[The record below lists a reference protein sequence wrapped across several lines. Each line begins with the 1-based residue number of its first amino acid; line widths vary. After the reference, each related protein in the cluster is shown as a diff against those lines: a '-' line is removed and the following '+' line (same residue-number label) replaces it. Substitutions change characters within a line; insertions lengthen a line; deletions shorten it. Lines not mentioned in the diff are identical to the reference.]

1 MTLGELL
8 AGIGARL
15 EAAAIPYMVTGSV
28 ASSFHGEPRA
38 TRDIDIVIDPM
49 PATLD
54 AFVASL
60 PADQFYVDAEA
71 ARAALAERSQFNVIE
86 IASGWKIDLIIRKNR
101 PFSVEE
107 LARRQPADVLGSP
120 TFVASAEDVVI
131 AKLEWAMAGE
141 SERQLRDVA
150 AILAVS
156 GEGLDHPYMERW
168 ISALG
173 LQKPWSEVMAS
184 VSSSGPRSP
193 AARNP
198 GGSG

>member
-15 EAAAIPYMVTGSV
+15 EAAGIPYMVTGSV

-38 TRDIDIVIDPM
+38 TRDIDIVIDPG
-49 PATLD
+49 PEALD
-54 AFVASL
+54 AFVESL
-60 PADQFYVDAEA
+60 PAADFYVDLEA
-71 ARAALAERSQFNVIE
+71 ARTALAERSQFNVIE
-86 IASGWKIDLIIRKNR
+86 IASGWKVDLMIRKDR
-101 PFSVEE
+101 SFSVEE

-131 AKLEWAMAGE
+131 AKLEWAKAGE

-156 GEGLDHPYMERW
+156 GDGLDYPYIERW

-173 LQKPWSEVMAS
+173 LQKPWSEVIS
-184 VSSSGPRSP
+184 RST
-193 AARNP
+193 
-198 GGSG
+198 

>member
-15 EAAAIPYMVTGSV
+15 EAAGIPYMVTGSV

-38 TRDIDIVIDPM
+38 TRDIDIVVDPM
-49 PATLD
+49 PTALD

-60 PADQFYVDAEA
+60 TPDQFYVDPEA

-86 IASGWKIDLIIRKNR
+86 LASGWKVDLLIRKHR

-131 AKLEWAMAGE
+131 AKLEWAKAGE

-156 GEGLDHPYMERW
+156 GDRLDHPYIERW
-168 ISALG
+168 VSALG
-173 LQKPWSEVMAS
+173 LQKAWSEVIS
-184 VSSSGPRSP
+184 RST
-193 AARNP
+193 
-198 GGSG
+198 

>member
-15 EAAAIPYMVTGSV
+15 EAAGIPYMVTGSV

-49 PATLD
+49 LATLD

-86 IASGWKIDLIIRKNR
+86 IRSGWKIDLIIRKNR

-156 GEGLDHPYMERW
+156 GDGLDHPYMERW

-184 VSSSGPRSP
+184 VSSPGP
-193 AARNP
+193 
-198 GGSG
+198 

>member
-15 EAAAIPYMVTGSV
+15 EAAGIPYMVTGSV

-38 TRDIDIVIDPM
+38 TRDIDIVIDPG
-49 PATLD
+49 PEALD
-54 AFVASL
+54 AFVESL
-60 PADQFYVDAEA
+60 PAADFYVDPDI
-71 ARAALAERSQFNVIE
+71 ARTALAERSQFNVIE
-86 IASGWKIDLIIRKNR
+86 IASGWKVDLMIRKDR

-120 TFVASAEDVVI
+120 TFVATAEDVVI
-131 AKLEWAMAGE
+131 AKLEWAKAGE

-156 GEGLDHPYMERW
+156 GDGLDYPYIERW
-168 ISALG
+168 VSALG
-173 LQKPWSEVMAS
+173 LRKAWSEV
-184 VSSSGPRSP
+184 R
-193 AARNP
+193 P
-198 GGSG
+198 G